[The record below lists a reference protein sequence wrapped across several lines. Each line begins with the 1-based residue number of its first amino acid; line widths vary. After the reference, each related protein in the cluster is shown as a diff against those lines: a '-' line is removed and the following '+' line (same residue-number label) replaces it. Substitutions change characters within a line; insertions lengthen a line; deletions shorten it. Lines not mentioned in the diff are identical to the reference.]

1 MSIDNLISVQFT
13 EEEKTEMAHCIT
25 RLEEIMKGKV
35 INLTPEER
43 QQYGRIGEK
52 SEYWIQR
59 VEQWMQHK
67 PEVIPY
73 YLDVD
78 EFKKD
83 MDLRNLLKPLLDRIS
98 LLTESMDDT
107 ALLLSTDIYNMALA
121 YYRNIK
127 IVSRA
132 NVPGTTE
139 IYQDL
144 STKFPG
150 RPSVVPE
157 ESSAE
162 ENFN

>member
-1 MSIDNLISVQFT
+1 MISVQFT
-13 EEEKTEMAHCIT
+13 DAEKNELVHCIT
-25 RLEEIMKGKV
+25 RLEELLDGKV
-35 INLTPEER
+35 VNLTPEQR

-59 VEQWMQHK
+59 VEQWMGHK

-83 MDLRNLLKPLLDRIS
+83 VELRNLLKPLLDKIS
-98 LLTESMDDT
+98 LVTESMDDT
-107 ALLLSTDIYNMALA
+107 TLLLSTDIYNMALA

-144 STKFPG
+144 SSKFPG
-150 RPSVVPE
+150 RPSMVPE
-157 ESSAE
+157 EPASE
-162 ENFN
+162 ENYN